1 MPEIYQN
8 NHIIF
13 SDLILVEGTQYQLL
27 TIKYNLAKLEKIF
40 ISYSHNDHY
49 LDRPKELATCLLK
62 HMGSKLISICLHL
75 KMPKILNNFIY
86 NNSNYDN
93 FL

>member
-40 ISYSHNDHY
+40 ISYSYNDHY
-49 LDRPKELATCLLK
+49 LNRLKELA
-62 HMGSKLISICLHL
+62 I
-75 KMPKILNNFIY
+75 
-86 NNSNYDN
+86 
-93 FL
+93 

>member
-27 TIKYNLAKLEKIF
+27 TINYNLAKLEKIF
-40 ISYSHNDHY
+40 ISYSYNDHY
-49 LDRPKELATCLLK
+49 LNRPKELAT
-62 HMGSKLISICLHL
+62 
-75 KMPKILNNFIY
+75 
-86 NNSNYDN
+86 
-93 FL
+93 